1 VIHNPRIRYSENND
15 IKDAYFSMSGTDLIE
30 LAKAIDRAL
39 AKETALPNLLKIVN
53 PNIVMKGLHGS

>member
-1 VIHNPRIRYSENND
+1 
-15 IKDAYFSMSGTDLIE
+15 MSGTDLIE